1 MILQF
6 NYEELIALKSG
17 ATGLLSE
24 SQPAGSAVLA
34 PPEGRA
40 RVEALVGRL
49 DGDLSLES
57 LEQVQEVQVAVE
69 SIVDWLRH
77 EMESAILT
85 THAADESAVVAYFEF
100 AHAFTVSHRVTEMAT
115 EMAALIELMTGEPP
129 TTESARQIHFPD

>member
-17 ATGLLSE
+17 ATGLLNESE
-24 SQPAGSAVLA
+24 PGGSPVLA

-57 LEQVQEVQVAVE
+57 LEAVQDVQVAVE
-69 SIVDWLRH
+69 SIVVWLRH
-77 EMESAILT
+77 EMESAVLT

-129 TTESARQIHFPD
+129 TPQSARDIHFPD

>member
-24 SQPAGSAVLA
+24 SEPGGSAVLA

-40 RVEALVGRL
+40 RVEALVPRL

-57 LEQVQEVQVAVE
+57 LAQVQEVQVAIE
-69 SIVDWLRH
+69 SIVGWLRY
-77 EMESAILT
+77 EMESAVVT

-100 AHAFTVSHRVTEMAT
+100 AHAFTVSHRLTEMAT

-129 TTESARQIHFPD
+129 TFDSARDIHFPD

>member
-24 SQPAGSAVLA
+24 SQPGGAAVLA

-40 RVEALVGRL
+40 RVESLVSRL
-49 DGDLSLES
+49 DGDLALES
-57 LEQVQEVQVAVE
+57 LAEVRDVQIAVE
-69 SIVDWLRH
+69 SIVGWLRH
-77 EMESAILT
+77 EMESAVLT

-129 TTESARQIHFPD
+129 TAESARDIHFPD